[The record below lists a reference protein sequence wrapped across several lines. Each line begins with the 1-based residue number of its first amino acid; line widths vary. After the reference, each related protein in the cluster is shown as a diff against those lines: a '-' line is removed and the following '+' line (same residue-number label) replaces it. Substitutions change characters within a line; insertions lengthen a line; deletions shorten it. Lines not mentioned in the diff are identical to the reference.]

1 MIKKKKPVAARGKT
15 TKKEAVKRSM
25 KKALRGLAMASPA
38 AFAKRVRSVPPGMK
52 KAMTGS
58 ATGMGGAGLM
68 AMARK
73 MKTTGRLSAA
83 DLERVKKMMAKKMKP
98 TGRINAADLM
108 RVKKMMGKKT
118 GGAMTQEQLKNLFD
132 RVPKRGLKSPSG
144 QKPVLDSKGNPVK
157 NLTQKAGP
165 GKPMSAA
172 QKKQLER
179 FKNLLKEG
187 KMPKRK
193 KKGPQAMI
201 PPIARFRK
209 RIM

>member
-1 MIKKKKPVAARGKT
+1 MRGVAMGAP
-15 TKKEAVKRSM
+15 A
-25 KKALRGLAMASPA
+25 GLA
-38 AFAKRVRSVPPGMK
+38 KRIRSVSPGMK

-83 DLERVKKMMAKKMKP
+83 DLERVTKMMAKKMKP

>member
-15 TKKEAVKRSM
+15 TKKEAVKRNM

-73 MKTTGRLSAA
+73 IKKTGEVSPR
-83 DLERVKKMMAKKMKP
+83 
-98 TGRINAADLM
+98 DLM
-108 RVKKMMGKKT
+108 RMKAAMGKKT
-118 GGAMTQEQLKNLFD
+118 GGMAALTPELKKIFD
-132 RVPKRGLKSPSG
+132 RMPAKGKTKTPAGMKV
-144 QKPVLDSKGNPVK
+144 VLDSKGNPVK
-157 NLTQKAGP
+157 NLFQKDDRPKNKRGMQ
-165 GKPMSAA
+165 KP
-172 QKKQLER
+172 R
-179 FKNLLKEG
+179 
-187 KMPKRK
+187 MPKRK

-201 PPIARFRK
+201 PPIARLRK

>member
-25 KKALRGLAMASPA
+25 KKAMKGVAMGAPA
-38 AFAKRVRSVPPGMK
+38 ALAKRIRSVSPGMK

-83 DLERVKKMMAKKMKP
+83 DLERVTKMMAKKMKP

-118 GGAMTQEQLKNLFD
+118 GGAMTREQLKNLFD

-157 NLTQKAGP
+157 NLFQKDDRPKNKRGMQMQRPRMPRFGP
-165 GKPMSAA
+165 KPPRRI
-172 QKKQLER
+172 K
-179 FKNLLKEG
+179 
-187 KMPKRK
+187 
-193 KKGPQAMI
+193 
-201 PPIARFRK
+201 K
-209 RIM
+209 RILGRKIK